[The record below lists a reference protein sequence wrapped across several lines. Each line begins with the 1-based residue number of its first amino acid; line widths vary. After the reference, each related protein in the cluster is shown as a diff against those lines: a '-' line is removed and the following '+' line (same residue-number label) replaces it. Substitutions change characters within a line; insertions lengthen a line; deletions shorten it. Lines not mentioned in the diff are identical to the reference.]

1 MTWSPDT
8 DALLRLTAEMVR
20 GPRRDGCF
28 ALWLLVRVAEDLL
41 TPPVEADRVR
51 RRRVQALERRC
62 SSLTLPAPLRRAL
75 TAALL
80 TLRDGT
86 AETVRLAV
94 TQLVPPAR
102 ETLGPGAADAL
113 ESLARRAR
121 HPVPDATVTGPSRR

>member
-8 DALLRLTAEMVR
+8 DTLLRLTAEMVR

-41 TPPVEADRVR
+41 LAAPEGDRTH
-51 RRRVQALERRC
+51 RRRVQALEQRC

-80 TLRDGT
+80 TLRDAT
-86 AETVRLAV
+86 PEAVRLAAG
-94 TQLVPPAR
+94 QLAPPAR
-102 ETLGPGAADAL
+102 ETLGPGAAEVL
-113 ESLARRAR
+113 ESVARKARALSL
-121 HPVPDATVTGPSRR
+121 PAASGPPSSR

>member
-41 TPPVEADRVR
+41 LPSPDGDRTR
-51 RRRVQALERRC
+51 RRRVQALEQRC

-75 TAALL
+75 TGALL
-80 TLRDGT
+80 TLRDAT
-86 AETVRLAV
+86 PEAVRLAA

-102 ETLGPGAADAL
+102 ETLGPGAAEVL
-113 ESLARRAR
+113 ESVARKAR
-121 HPVPDATVTGPSRR
+121 VAALGTGG